1 MNSRANNTWK
11 YLLGLVVILGGV
23 GFVLSSSLNT
33 NLTFFITPSE
43 YLADTAKYADKTVRL
58 GGVVQENSVKYNKQ
72 TLELRFVITDGTT
85 KFPVS
90 FKGTPP
96 DLFKPGR
103 GVTVEGKF
111 AGNTFQG
118 SQLLVKHSEE
128 YRAPKPGEK
137 LDYDNITKN
146 IKDSR

>member
-1 MNSRANNTWK
+1 MSPRPSDNWK
-11 YLLGLVVILGGV
+11 YILGLVIILGGV

-58 GGVVQENSVKYNKQ
+58 GGVVQENSVSYNKQ
-72 TLELRFVITDGTT
+72 TLELRFVITDGTS

-90 FKGTPP
+90 FTGTPP

-118 SQLLVKHSEE
+118 EQLLVKHSEE

-137 LDYDNITKN
+137 LDYANITDK